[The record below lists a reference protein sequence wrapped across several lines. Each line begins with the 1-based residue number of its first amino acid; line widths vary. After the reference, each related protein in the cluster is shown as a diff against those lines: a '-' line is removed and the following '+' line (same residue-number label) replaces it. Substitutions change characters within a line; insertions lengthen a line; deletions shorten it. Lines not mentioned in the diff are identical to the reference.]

1 MTLEELIAELQA
13 LIDQYSDGTEP
24 TEEDAAR
31 MAELTDEINQR
42 RAAGEQA
49 AQTRAAAVA
58 NARAAIDAGRAQRID
73 SVPLARSA
81 NVAGV
86 SGAAYDV
93 TDYDA
98 AERRAWVK
106 NMAESANVQLIG
118 GTALTDAERA
128 AVRHALEQRA
138 EFTITTSNT
147 ADVVPVSV
155 QQEIISLIDNS
166 AVLFSDVTRYSM
178 AGQFELVRHKSIK
191 KGDAA
196 ATAEGAAPTDI
207 EENEFD
213 HITLTGDEI
222 KKTVEMSRKMATQS
236 LTGFEKYLINE
247 ISARLSVAC
256 NAKVHANLDSAELG
270 MATANKIQTA
280 KVNVITISD
289 IRKMLS
295 LLKTFNNP
303 ASKGVFVY
311 ANSDTIWNQ
320 IAAIEDSTGRAYFV
334 ESENTDDPTIQGR
347 IYGKYVK
354 ADDSIADGVIKAGYP
369 DLFYGNMFDG
379 IDITPYI
386 QPKTQKRCFDGYALY
401 DGGLVVPQAFS
412 QLTIKQA

>member
-13 LIDQYSDGTEP
+13 LIDQCSDGTEP

-58 NARAAIDAGRAQRID
+58 NARSAIDAGRAQRID

-93 TDYDA
+93 TDYDK

-106 NMAESANVQLIG
+106 NMAERSNVQLFG
-118 GTALTDAERA
+118 GTALTDVERA

-166 AVLFSDVTRYSM
+166 AALFSDVTRYNM

-196 ATAEGAAPTDI
+196 ETAEGAAPTDI

-236 LTGFEKYLINE
+236 LTGFEKYLISE

-280 KVNVITISD
+280 KANVIAKAD
-289 IRKMLS
+289 ILKLLS
-295 LLKTFNNP
+295 LLMTFNNP
-303 ASKGVFVY
+303 APKGAFIY
-311 ANSDTIWNQ
+311 ANNNTIWNQ
-320 IAAIEDSTGRAYFV
+320 LAAIEDTTGRSYFV
-334 ESENTDDPTIQGR
+334 SEATDDPTVQGR
-347 IYGKYVK
+347 MFGKWVK
-354 ADDSIADGVIKAGYP
+354 KDDSIADGVIKAGFP
-369 DLFYGNMFDG
+369 DLFRGNIFDG
-379 IDITPYI
+379 VDVTPYI
-386 QPKTQKRCFDGYALY
+386 QPRTQKRCYDGYVLY
-401 DGGLVVPQAFS
+401 DGGLAVPQAFS
-412 QLTIKQA
+412 QLTVKTA

>member
-166 AVLFSDVTRYSM
+166 AVLFSDVTRYGM

-213 HITLTGDEI
+213 HITLRCLQCE
-222 KKTVEMSRKMATQS
+222 SSCQS
-236 LTGFEKYLINE
+236 
-247 ISARLSVAC
+247 
-256 NAKVHANLDSAELG
+256 
-270 MATANKIQTA
+270 
-280 KVNVITISD
+280 
-289 IRKMLS
+289 
-295 LLKTFNNP
+295 
-303 ASKGVFVY
+303 
-311 ANSDTIWNQ
+311 
-320 IAAIEDSTGRAYFV
+320 
-334 ESENTDDPTIQGR
+334 
-347 IYGKYVK
+347 
-354 ADDSIADGVIKAGYP
+354 
-369 DLFYGNMFDG
+369 
-379 IDITPYI
+379 
-386 QPKTQKRCFDGYALY
+386 
-401 DGGLVVPQAFS
+401 
-412 QLTIKQA
+412 

>member
-1 MTLEELIAELQA
+1 MTLEDLIAELQA

-31 MAELTDEINQR
+31 MAELTDEISQR
-42 RAAGEQA
+42 RAADEHA
-49 AQTRAAAVA
+49 AQTRAAAVV

-81 NVAGV
+81 NVASV

-93 TDYDA
+93 TDYDQ

-106 NMAESANVQLIG
+106 NMAERSNVQLFG
-118 GTALTDAERA
+118 GNALTDAERA
-128 AVRHALEQRA
+128 AMRHALEQRA

-166 AVLFSDVTRYSM
+166 AVLFSDVTRYNM

-196 ATAEGAAPTDI
+196 ETAEGAAPTDI

-236 LTGFEKYLINE
+236 LTGFEKYLISE

-280 KVNVITISD
+280 KANVIAKAD
-289 IRKMLS
+289 ILKLLS
-295 LLKTFNNP
+295 LLMTFGNP
-303 ASKGVFVY
+303 APKGAFIY
-311 ANSDTIWNQ
+311 ANNNTIWNQ
-320 IAAIEDSTGRAYFV
+320 LAAIEDATGRSYFV
-334 ESENTDDPTIQGR
+334 SEATDDPTVQGR
-347 IYGKYVK
+347 MFGKWVK
-354 ADDSIADGVIKAGYP
+354 KDDSIADGVIKAGFP
-369 DLFYGNMFDG
+369 DLFRGNIFDG
-379 IDITPYI
+379 VDVTPYI
-386 QPKTQKRCFDGYALY
+386 QQRTQKRCYDGYVLY
-401 DGGLVVPQAFS
+401 DGGLAVPQAFS
-412 QLTIKQA
+412 QLTVKTA